1 MATLQGKLIKWLVE
15 PRNYT
20 NPVNGID
27 YSIINSNPCPVIPGT
42 PIVGLPAGEEWLANY
57 TVPSSQYDQR
67 IWIQMVTLRPTNT
80 PHPIYPVYNQYQT
93 SFSLQKRSE
102 NEIINAI
109 IAKKEDANS
118 ALQADA
124 GGAIFMANALNAID
138 DKQRGVT
145 ISADQIACID
155 RLKEVTA
162 KMNNNAEHANNLI
175 ALLKSG
181 GEPDLDAIKTDSC
194 EFGWEYDRLTPCGF
208 PLQ

>member
-1 MATLQGKLIKWLVE
+1 MALQGKLIKWLKAE
-15 PRNYT
+15 RNYV
-20 NPVNGID
+20 NPVNGVD
-27 YSIINSNPCPVIPGT
+27 YSIINSNPCPVIPGN
-42 PIVGLPAGEEWLANY
+42 PIVGLPDGEEWLANY
-57 TVPSSQYDQR
+57 TVSSSQYDQR
-67 IWIQMVTLRPTNT
+67 IWVQMVTLRPTNI
-80 PHPIYPVYNQYQT
+80 PHPTYPVYNQYQT

-194 EFGWEYDRLTPCGF
+194 EFGWEYDRLAPCGF